1 MKVPGEL
8 NREFWLAILR
18 QFGSQIDC
26 AKITGVG
33 QTRLSEL
40 QRNHRRPGKDEIQK
54 LRKFFSDGQLARFFG
69 RAAIDRVPKIN
80 GEHEHVSE

>member
-1 MKVPGEL
+1 MKVPGEK

-40 QRNHRRPGKDEIQK
+40 QRNHRRPGKDELQK
-54 LRKFFSDGQLARFFG
+54 LRKFFSDGQLKKFFG
-69 RAAIDRVPKIN
+69 RAAVDRVLN
-80 GEHEHVSE
+80 SDGEKATG